1 MTSRTLAITWAVSL
15 LIGAAAAAA
24 LIIATRPTPPPAQ
37 PTSTTI
43 AAAAEIDHTLPPRSA
58 RSREIART
66 TVVAKPEQPQVTATT
81 SPAPRGIPRDRAQT
95 PATASWKQTTTTA
108 STPVAI
114 RRDSDDRWARL
125 RQCES
130 HGDYTANTGN
140 GYYGAYQFSAK
151 TWHSL
156 GLGGLPHEAAPA
168 DQDAAARR
176 LLARSGWRQWPNCG
190 KVLR

>member
-24 LIIATRPTPPPAQ
+24 LIIATRPSRPPAQ

-43 AAAAEIDHTLPPRSA
+43 AAAAAEIDHTLPPRSA

-81 SPAPRGIPRDRAQT
+81 SPPASRGIPRDRAQT
-95 PATASWKQTTTTA
+95 PATASWKQTTTIA
-108 STPVAI
+108 SAGV
-114 RRDSDDRWARL
+114 DRWARL

-168 DQDAAARR
+168 DQDAAASR